1 MLDMVRKF
9 YGKPKARD
17 NILLPACSAIIAW
30 ALSYTVAPGKGIT
43 PILLDLIPSATI
55 SIPLYAYL
63 NIKSIR
69 GPDSRIFS
77 IALLLLTSI
86 VIMAAAISNGTL

>member
-1 MLDMVRKF
+1 MLDMVRRF
-9 YGKPKARD
+9 YGKPKASD
-17 NILLPACSAIIAW
+17 NMLLPACSAIIAW
-30 ALSYTVAPGKGIT
+30 ALAYTVMPGKGMAPT
-43 PILLDLIPSATI
+43 LFDFMPPAAI

-86 VIMAAAISNGTL
+86 VVIAAVIFNGTL